1 MCKTVLGEGTDL
13 DSWDEVRTAWQVAR
27 LGTVS
32 GAAEV
37 LGVHHATVIRHIDAL
52 ERRLGA
58 KLFQRHSRGYTPTE
72 AGRDLLKVAESAAD
86 QFGQLAGRIRGQGA
100 EVAGDLVVT
109 SIVGMSNLLVPVL
122 ASFQARHAQVN
133 VRFLT
138 DARVFRLEYGEAH
151 VAIRAGSVPEDPDNV
166 VQSFGGIEAGLFAS
180 RKYAE
185 THGLPQGPEGFARH
199 RFVGI
204 EGDGTRA
211 PFYRWM
217 SQHVDPDR
225 VTFRGTESA
234 ALLAA
239 VRAGMGIGFVS
250 LHEAAGC
257 TDLVQVMPS
266 RSEWNAPLWLVT
278 HVDLHRTPKVQA
290 FLAHLKAEA
299 RSWTGAG
306 PSVLAASA

>member
-1 MCKTVLGEGTDL
+1 M

-52 ERRLGA
+52 EKRLGA

-72 AGRDLLKVAESAAD
+72 AGRDLLKVAEAAAD

-109 SIVGMSNLLVPVL
+109 SIIGMASLLVPVL
-122 ASFQARHAQVN
+122 ASFQQRHPQVS

-138 DARVFRLEYGEAH
+138 DSRLFRLEYGEAH
-151 VAIRAGSVPEDPDNV
+151 VAIRAGAVPDDPDNV
-166 VQSFGGIEAGLFAS
+166 VQSFGGIESALYAS
-180 RKYAE
+180 RSYAE
-185 THGLPQGPEGFARH
+185 AHGLPQGPEGFVRH
-199 RFVGI
+199 RFVGV
-204 EGDGTRA
+204 EGDHSRA
-211 PFYRWM
+211 PFHRWM
-217 SQHVDPDR
+217 AQHVDPDL

-234 ALLAA
+234 AVFEAI
-239 VRAGMGIGFVS
+239 RAGMGLGFIS
-250 LHEAAGC
+250 LDEAASC
-257 TDLVQVMPS
+257 PDLVQVMPP
-266 RSEWNAPLWLVT
+266 RQEWNAPLWLVT

-290 FLAHLKAEA
+290 FLSHLKAES
-299 RSWTGAG
+299 RDWIGAG
-306 PSVLAASA
+306 PSVLAGKG

>member
-1 MCKTVLGEGTDL
+1 M
-13 DSWDEVRTAWQVAR
+13 
-27 LGTVS
+27 
-32 GAAEV
+32 
-37 LGVHHATVIRHIDAL
+37 
-52 ERRLGA
+52 GA

-166 VQSFGGIEAGLFAS
+166 VQSFGGIEAALFAS